1 MYYRGVNKDGDERM
15 PALALGAQA
24 KDNVYHIYKK
34 KELRILEYPQGTM

>member
-24 KDNVYHIYKK
+24 KDNVYHINK
-34 KELRILEYPQGTM
+34 KELRLLEYPQGTM